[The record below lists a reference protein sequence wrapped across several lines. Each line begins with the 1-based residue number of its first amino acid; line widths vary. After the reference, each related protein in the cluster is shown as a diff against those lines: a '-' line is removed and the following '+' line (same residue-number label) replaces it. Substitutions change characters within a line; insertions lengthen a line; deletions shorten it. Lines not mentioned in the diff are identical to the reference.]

1 MDVALENLPGKADSN
16 ADATPKGVPKVQNPR
31 YKTGTNLS
39 GKRTECVR
47 KLFSPPPKNGNGGI
61 FCFPIAFLSV
71 DTVVFTDKESK
82 KNGRAVADY

>member
-1 MDVALENLPGKADSN
+1 MDVALENLPGKADNNAIGNVCSDADSK

-47 KLFSPPPKNGNGGI
+47 KLFSPPPKNGMAVYSV
-61 FCFPIAFLSV
+61 FP
-71 DTVVFTDKESK
+71 
-82 KNGRAVADY
+82 

>member
-1 MDVALENLPGKADSN
+1 MDVALENLPGKADSNVYSN

-47 KLFSPPPKNGNGGI
+47 KLFSPPPKNGMAVYSV
-61 FCFPIAFLSV
+61 FP
-71 DTVVFTDKESK
+71 
-82 KNGRAVADY
+82 

>member
-16 ADATPKGVPKVQNPR
+16 ADATLKGVPKVQNPR

-47 KLFSPPPKNGNGGI
+47 KLFSPPLKNGMAVYSV
-61 FCFPIAFLSV
+61 FP
-71 DTVVFTDKESK
+71 
-82 KNGRAVADY
+82 

>member
-1 MDVALENLPGKADSN
+1 MDVALENLPGKADNNAIGNVCSDADSK

-47 KLFSPPPKNGNGGI
+47 KLFSHHQRMEWRYI
-61 FCFPIAFLSV
+61 LFSHSFSV
-71 DTVVFTDKESK
+71 S
-82 KNGRAVADY
+82 RYCRIYR

>member
-16 ADATPKGVPKVQNPR
+16 VYSNADATLKGVPKVQNPR

-47 KLFSPPPKNGNGGI
+47 KLFSPPPKNGMAVYSV
-61 FCFPIAFLSV
+61 FP
-71 DTVVFTDKESK
+71 
-82 KNGRAVADY
+82 

>member
-1 MDVALENLPGKADSN
+1 MDVTLENLPGKADSN

-47 KLFSPPPKNGNGGI
+47 KLFSPPPKNGMAVYSV
-61 FCFPIAFLSV
+61 FP
-71 DTVVFTDKESK
+71 
-82 KNGRAVADY
+82 

>member
-1 MDVALENLPGKADSN
+1 MDVALENLPSKADSNVYSN

-47 KLFSPPPKNGNGGI
+47 KLFSHHQRMEWRYI
-61 FCFPIAFLSV
+61 LFSHSFSV
-71 DTVVFTDKESK
+71 S
-82 KNGRAVADY
+82 RYCRIYR

>member
-16 ADATPKGVPKVQNPR
+16 ADATLKGVPKVQNPR

-47 KLFSPPPKNGNGGI
+47 KLFSPPPKNGMAVYSV
-61 FCFPIAFLSV
+61 FP
-71 DTVVFTDKESK
+71 
-82 KNGRAVADY
+82 